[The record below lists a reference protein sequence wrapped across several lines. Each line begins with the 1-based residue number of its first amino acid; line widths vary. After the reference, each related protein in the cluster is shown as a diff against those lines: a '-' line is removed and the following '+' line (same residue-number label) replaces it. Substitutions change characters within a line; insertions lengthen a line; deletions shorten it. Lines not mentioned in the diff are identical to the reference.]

1 MKKNYITPEI
11 KTVHIATERSV
22 MMTMSNGDTNTMDGK
37 DDLDEEWD
45 EEELC
50 KIFLGWDF

>member
-1 MKKNYITPEI
+1 MRVMHVEPHTMITASPGLGNNEG
-11 KTVHIATERSV
+11 
-22 MMTMSNGDTNTMDGK
+22 NLNQGK